1 MKTKEDIQKI
11 HVLGQN
17 ESMQQVVQLVGGDSG
32 YEDEINLFDLW
43 FVLVKRRNLFLAIV
57 LAFMVAGITFAVVKP
72 VLHEYSAV
80 LQVGVMV
87 AGGNKEPKFIESP
100 GNVLAKLTRSYIP
113 LAQSEFLKKNPDIKS
128 APEITAKMA
137 SKSDLI
143 ILEAR
148 GEEKD
153 SEMYLSIIQ
162 HVIRYIQ
169 KDHQPQMDIARNE
182 YELLLQNEKVLLS
195 ELEDPVTLKMKQKPL
210 EIELV
215 QANLKV
221 EGLKDQRLVRV
232 VKQELVTLKKEYKNK
247 LASLSDEHKRLS
259 SERARLNDVDRLL
272 EKRAA
277 ELSNTIKNVQKNR
290 NLTAKSVGTGPEV
303 MTVLLLD
310 DQIQTNRDQLA
321 EIEERLNY
329 EQQSLREKLDN
340 QIKANTRSQGY
351 HQKLIQDVN
360 SKLEKLDIENS
371 HEQQEALV
379 AQSGLKLNLVKM
391 QLDHENSVLVQK
403 QKIDGLAYKLK
414 GLRDTQT
421 LTEPMQSLKP
431 VGTGK
436 KLIVMMSFIAG
447 LFVAVFAV
455 FFLEFIAKAKE
466 RANQAQ
472 IG

>member
-17 ESMQQVVQLVGGDSG
+17 ENMQQVVQLVGGDAG
-32 YEDEINLFDLW
+32 YEEEINLFDLW
-43 FVLVKRRNLFLAIV
+43 AVLVKRRNLFLAIV
-57 LAFMVAGITFAVVKP
+57 LAFMAAGITSALIKP

-87 AGGNKEPKFIESP
+87 AEGNKEPKFIESP
-100 GNVLAKLTRSYIP
+100 SNVLAKLTKSYIP
-113 LAQSEFLKKNPDIKS
+113 LAQSEFLKNNPELKT

-143 ILEAR
+143 ILEAK

-153 SEMYLSIIQ
+153 SAKYLKIIQ
-162 HVIRYIQ
+162 QVIGFIQ

-182 YELLLQNEKVLLS
+182 YELLLQNEKILLT

-232 VKQELVTLKKEYKNK
+232 VKQELVTLRKEYKNK
-247 LASLSDEHKRLS
+247 MASLADEHKRLS
-259 SERARLNDVDRLL
+259 SERMRLHDVDRLL
-272 EKRAA
+272 EKRVT
-277 ELSNTIKNVQKNR
+277 ELSNSIKNIQENR

-310 DQIQTNRDQLA
+310 DQIQSNREQLA

-329 EQQSLREKLDN
+329 KQQSLREKLDN
-340 QIKANTRSQGY
+340 QIKSNTRSQEY

-371 HEQQEALV
+371 HKQQEAIV
-379 AQSGLKLNLVKM
+379 TQSGLKLNLVKM
-391 QLDHENSVLVQK
+391 QQDHENSILVQK
-403 QKIDGLAYKLK
+403 QKINGLTYKLK

-436 KLIVMMSFIAG
+436 KLIVVMWFVAG
-447 LFVAVFAV
+447 LFMAVFAV
-455 FFLEFIAKAKE
+455 FFLEFISKAKE
-466 RANQAQ
+466 RVSQA
-472 IG
+472 

>member
-1 MKTKEDIQKI
+1 MKTKEDVQKI

-17 ESMQQVVQLVGGDSG
+17 ENMQQVVQLVGGDSD
-32 YEDEINLFDLW
+32 YDDEINLFDLW
-43 FVLVKRRNLFLAIV
+43 FVLVKRRNLLLAIV
-57 LAFMVAGITFAVVKP
+57 LAFVVAGITFAAVKP
-72 VLHEYSAV
+72 VLHEFSAV

-87 AGGNKEPKFIESP
+87 AEDNKEPKFIESP

-113 LAQSEFLKKNPDIKS
+113 LAQSEFLNNNPELKS
-128 APEITAKMA
+128 APVITAKMA

-153 SEMYLSIIQ
+153 SGMYLDIIRY
-162 HVIRYIQ
+162 VIGYIQ
-169 KDHQPQMDIARNE
+169 KDHQPQMDIARNK
-182 YELLLQNEKVLLS
+182 YELLLQNEKILLS

-215 QANLKV
+215 QANLKI
-221 EGLKDQRLVRV
+221 EGLKDQRIARV

-259 SERARLNDVDRLL
+259 SERARLSDVDRLL
-272 EKRAA
+272 EKRAT
-277 ELSNTIKNVQKNR
+277 ELSNTIKNVQENR

-310 DQIQTNRDQLA
+310 DQIQSNRDQLA
-321 EIEERLNY
+321 GIEERMNY
-329 EQQSLREKLDN
+329 KQQSLREKFDN
-340 QIKANTRSQGY
+340 QIKANARSQEY
-351 HQKLIQDVN
+351 YQKLVLDVN

-371 HEQQEALV
+371 HELQEASV
-379 AQSGLKLNLVKM
+379 TQSGLKLNLVKM
-391 QLDHENSVLVQK
+391 QLDHENSILVQK
-403 QKIDGLAYKLK
+403 QKIEAISYKLK

-436 KLIVMMSFIAG
+436 KLMVMMSLVAG
-447 LFVAVFAV
+447 LFVAIFAV
-455 FFLEFIAKAKE
+455 FFLEFISKAKE
-466 RANQAQ
+466 RASQA
-472 IG
+472 